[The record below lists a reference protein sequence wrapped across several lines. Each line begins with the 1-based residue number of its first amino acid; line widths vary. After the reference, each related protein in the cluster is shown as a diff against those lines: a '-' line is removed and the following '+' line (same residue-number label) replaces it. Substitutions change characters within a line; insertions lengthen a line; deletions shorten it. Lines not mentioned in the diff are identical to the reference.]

1 MGFKLAIILG
11 ALLLASLVGSAS
23 YIKYL
28 NNQMAVLK
36 GNQIVLETQIQ
47 TQNDSIDAYLEKQ
60 EQINFQLTSLEAEK
74 NAALREFNSLRDKFS
89 KHDMN
94 SLALAKPKLIESRV
108 NNGTRKVKESL
119 IKITDPGQFDAP
131 DVELDEVSPPQKET
145 TAPQSPKI
153 EVPNAKID
161 IRG

>member
-11 ALLLASLVGSAS
+11 ALLVASLAGSAS

-36 GNQIVLETQIQ
+36 GNQVILENQIEE
-47 TQNDSIDAYLEKQ
+47 QNASIDAYLKKQ
-60 EQINFQLTSLEAEK
+60 EQVSFQLKSMEAEK
-74 NAALREFNSLRDKFS
+74 NEALREFNSLRDKFS

-94 SLALAKPKLIESRV
+94 SLALAKPKLIETRV
-108 NNGTRKVKESL
+108 NNGTRKVKEAL
-119 IKITDPGQFDAP
+119 VKITDPNQFEP
-131 DVELDEVSPPQKET
+131 QEEPVETPEI
-145 TAPQSPKI
+145 KI
-153 EVPNAKID
+153 EVPDAKAD

>member
-11 ALLLASLVGSAS
+11 ALLVASLAGSAS

-36 GNQIVLETQIQ
+36 GNQVILENQIEE
-47 TQNDSIDAYLEKQ
+47 QNASIDAYLKKQ
-60 EQINFQLTSLEAEK
+60 EQVSFQLKSMEAEK
-74 NAALREFNSLRDKFS
+74 NEALREFNSLRDKFS

-94 SLALAKPKLIESRV
+94 SLALAKPKLIETRV
-108 NNGTRKVKESL
+108 NNGTRKVKEAL
-119 IKITDPGQFDAP
+119 VKITDPNQFEP
-131 DVELDEVSPPQKET
+131 QEEPVETPEI
-145 TAPQSPKI
+145 KI
-153 EVPNAKID
+153 EVPDAKAG

>member
-11 ALLLASLVGSAS
+11 ALLVASLAGSAS

-36 GNQIVLETQIQ
+36 GNQVILENQIEE
-47 TQNDSIDAYLEKQ
+47 QNASIDAYLKKQ
-60 EQINFQLTSLEAEK
+60 EQVSFQLKSMEAEK
-74 NAALREFNSLRDKFS
+74 NEALREFNSLRDKFS

-94 SLALAKPKLIESRV
+94 SLALAKPKLIETRV
-108 NNGTRKVKESL
+108 NNGTRKVKEAL
-119 IKITDPGQFDAP
+119 VKITDPNQFEP
-131 DVELDEVSPPQKET
+131 QEEPVETPEI
-145 TAPQSPKI
+145 KI
-153 EVPNAKID
+153 EVPDAKSD

>member
-11 ALLLASLVGSAS
+11 ALLLASLAGSAS

-36 GNQIVLETQIQ
+36 GNQVILENQIEE
-47 TQNDSIDAYLEKQ
+47 QNASIDAYLKKQ
-60 EQINFQLTSLEAEK
+60 EQVSFQLKSMEAEK
-74 NAALREFNSLRDKFS
+74 NEALREFNSLRDKFS

-94 SLALAKPKLIESRV
+94 SLALAKPKLIEKRV
-108 NNGTRKVKESL
+108 NNGTRKVKEAL
-119 IKITDPGQFDAP
+119 VKITDPNQFEP
-131 DVELDEVSPPQKET
+131 QEEPVETPEI
-145 TAPQSPKI
+145 KI
-153 EVPNAKID
+153 EVPDAKAD

>member
-11 ALLLASLVGSAS
+11 ALLLASLAGSAS

-36 GNQIVLETQIQ
+36 GNQVILENQIEE
-47 TQNDSIDAYLEKQ
+47 QNASIDAYLKKQ
-60 EQINFQLTSLEAEK
+60 EQVSFQLKSMEAEK
-74 NAALREFNSLRDKFS
+74 NEALREFNSLRDKFS

-94 SLALAKPKLIESRV
+94 SLALAKPKLIETRV
-108 NNGTRKVKESL
+108 NNGTRKVKEAL
-119 IKITDPGQFDAP
+119 VKITDPNQFEP
-131 DVELDEVSPPQKET
+131 QEEPVETPEI
-145 TAPQSPKI
+145 KI
-153 EVPNAKID
+153 EVPDAKAD

>member
-11 ALLLASLVGSAS
+11 ALLVASLAGSAS

-36 GNQIVLETQIQ
+36 GNQVILENQIEE
-47 TQNDSIDAYLEKQ
+47 QNASIDAYLKKQ
-60 EQINFQLTSLEAEK
+60 EQVSFQLKSMEAEK
-74 NAALREFNSLRDKFS
+74 NEALREFNSLRDKFS

-94 SLALAKPKLIESRV
+94 SLALAKPKLIETRV
-108 NNGTRKVKESL
+108 NNGTKKVKEAL
-119 IKITDPGQFDAP
+119 VKITDPNQFEP
-131 DVELDEVSPPQKET
+131 QEEPVETPEI
-145 TAPQSPKI
+145 KI
-153 EVPNAKID
+153 EVPDAKAD

>member
-11 ALLLASLVGSAS
+11 ALLLASLAGSAS

-36 GNQIVLETQIQ
+36 GNQVILENQIEE
-47 TQNDSIDAYLEKQ
+47 QNASIDAYLKKQ
-60 EQINFQLTSLEAEK
+60 EQVSFQLKSMEAEK
-74 NAALREFNSLRDKFS
+74 NEALREFNSLRDKFS

-94 SLALAKPKLIESRV
+94 SLALAKPKLIEKRV
-108 NNGTRKVKESL
+108 NNGTRKVKETL
-119 IKITDPGQFDAP
+119 VKITDPNQFEP
-131 DVELDEVSPPQKET
+131 QEEPVETPEI
-145 TAPQSPKI
+145 KI
-153 EVPNAKID
+153 EVPDAKAD

>member
-11 ALLLASLVGSAS
+11 ALLLASLAGSAS

-36 GNQIVLETQIQ
+36 GNQVILENQIEE
-47 TQNDSIDAYLEKQ
+47 QNASIDAYLKKQ
-60 EQINFQLTSLEAEK
+60 EQVSFQLKSMEAEK
-74 NAALREFNSLRDKFS
+74 NEALREFNSLRDKFS

-94 SLALAKPKLIESRV
+94 SLALAKPKLIETRI
-108 NNGTRKVKESL
+108 NNGTRKVKEAL
-119 IKITDPGQFDAP
+119 VKITDPNQFEP
-131 DVELDEVSPPQKET
+131 QEEPVETPEI
-145 TAPQSPKI
+145 KI
-153 EVPNAKID
+153 EVPDAKAD

>member
-11 ALLLASLVGSAS
+11 ALLLASLAGSAS

-36 GNQIVLETQIQ
+36 GNQVILENQIEE
-47 TQNDSIDAYLEKQ
+47 QNASIDAYLKKQ
-60 EQINFQLTSLEAEK
+60 EQVSFQLKSMEAEK

-131 DVELDEVSPPQKET
+131 DV
-145 TAPQSPKI
+145 
-153 EVPNAKID
+153 N
-161 IRG
+161 

>member
-11 ALLLASLVGSAS
+11 ALLVASLAGSAS

-36 GNQIVLETQIQ
+36 GNQVILENQIEE
-47 TQNDSIDAYLEKQ
+47 QNASIDAYLKKQ
-60 EQINFQLTSLEAEK
+60 EQVSFQLKSMEAEK
-74 NAALREFNSLRDKFS
+74 NEALREFNSLRDKFS

-94 SLALAKPKLIESRV
+94 SLALAKPKLIETRV
-108 NNGTRKVKESL
+108 NNGTRKVKEAL
-119 IKITDPGQFDAP
+119 VKITDPDQFEP
-131 DVELDEVSPPQKET
+131 QEEPVETPEI
-145 TAPQSPKI
+145 KI
-153 EVPNAKID
+153 ETPDAKAD

>member
-11 ALLLASLVGSAS
+11 ALLVASLAGSAS

-36 GNQIVLETQIQ
+36 GNQVILENQIEE
-47 TQNDSIDAYLEKQ
+47 QNASIDAYLKKQ
-60 EQINFQLTSLEAEK
+60 EQVSFQLKSMEAEK
-74 NAALREFNSLRDKFS
+74 NEALREFNSLRDKFS

-94 SLALAKPKLIESRV
+94 SLALAKPKLIETRV
-108 NNGTRKVKESL
+108 NNGTRKVKEAL
-119 IKITDPGQFDAP
+119 VKITDPNQFEPQEAP
-131 DVELDEVSPPQKET
+131 VETPEI
-145 TAPQSPKI
+145 KI
-153 EVPNAKID
+153 EVPDAKAD

>member
-11 ALLLASLVGSAS
+11 ALLVASLAGSAS

-36 GNQIVLETQIQ
+36 GNQVILENQIEE
-47 TQNDSIDAYLEKQ
+47 QNASIDAYLKKQ
-60 EQINFQLTSLEAEK
+60 EQVSFQLKSMEAEK
-74 NAALREFNSLRDKFS
+74 NEALREFNSLRDKFS

-94 SLALAKPKLIESRV
+94 SLALAKPKLIETRV
-108 NNGTRKVKESL
+108 NNGTRKVKEAL
-119 IKITDPGQFDAP
+119 VKITDPDQFEP
-131 DVELDEVSPPQKET
+131 QEEPVETPEI
-145 TAPQSPKI
+145 KI
-153 EVPNAKID
+153 EVPDAKAD

>member
-11 ALLLASLVGSAS
+11 ALLVASLAGSAS

-36 GNQIVLETQIQ
+36 GNQVILESKIQ
-47 TQNDSIDAYLEKQ
+47 EQNNSIDAYLKKQ
-60 EQINFQLTSLEAEK
+60 EQISFQLNSMEAEK

-94 SLALAKPKLIESRV
+94 SLALAKPKLIEKRV
-108 NNGTRKVKESL
+108 NNGTRKVKEAL
-119 IKITDPGQFDAP
+119 IKITDPNQFEP
-131 DVELDEVSPPQKET
+131 QEEVPVETPEV
-145 TAPQSPKI
+145 KI
-153 EVPNAKID
+153 EVPDAKVS

>member
-11 ALLLASLVGSAS
+11 ALLVASLAGSAS

-36 GNQIVLETQIQ
+36 GNQVILENQIEE
-47 TQNDSIDAYLEKQ
+47 QNASIDAYLKKQ
-60 EQINFQLTSLEAEK
+60 EQVSFQLKSMEAEK
-74 NAALREFNSLRDKFS
+74 NEALREFNSLRDKFS

-94 SLALAKPKLIESRV
+94 SLALAKPKLIETRV
-108 NNGTRKVKESL
+108 NNGTRKVKEAL
-119 IKITDPGQFDAP
+119 VKITDPNQFEP
-131 DVELDEVSPPQKET
+131 QEEPVETPEI
-145 TAPQSPKI
+145 KI
-153 EVPNAKID
+153 EVPDAKVD

>member
-11 ALLLASLVGSAS
+11 ALLVASLAGSAS

-36 GNQIVLETQIQ
+36 GNQVILENQIEE
-47 TQNDSIDAYLEKQ
+47 QNASIYAYLKKQ
-60 EQINFQLTSLEAEK
+60 EQVSFQLKSMEAEK
-74 NAALREFNSLRDKFS
+74 NEALREFNSLRDKFS

-94 SLALAKPKLIESRV
+94 SLALAKPKLIETRV
-108 NNGTRKVKESL
+108 NNGTRKVKEAL
-119 IKITDPGQFDAP
+119 VKITDPDQFEP
-131 DVELDEVSPPQKET
+131 QEEPVETPEI
-145 TAPQSPKI
+145 KI
-153 EVPNAKID
+153 ETPDAKAD

>member
-11 ALLLASLVGSAS
+11 ALLVASLAGSAS

-36 GNQIVLETQIQ
+36 GNQVILENQIEE
-47 TQNDSIDAYLEKQ
+47 QNASIDAYLKKQ
-60 EQINFQLTSLEAEK
+60 EQVSFQLKSMEAEK
-74 NAALREFNSLRDKFS
+74 NEALREFNSLRDKFS

-94 SLALAKPKLIESRV
+94 SLALAKPKLIETRV
-108 NNGTRKVKESL
+108 NNGTRKVKEAL
-119 IKITDPGQFDAP
+119 VKITDPNQFEP
-131 DVELDEVSPPQKET
+131 QEEPVETPEI
-145 TAPQSPKI
+145 KI
-153 EVPNAKID
+153 EVPDEKAD

>member
-11 ALLLASLVGSAS
+11 ALLVASLAGSAS

-36 GNQIVLETQIQ
+36 GNQVILESKIQ
-47 TQNDSIDAYLEKQ
+47 EQNNSIDAYLKKQ
-60 EQINFQLTSLEAEK
+60 EQISFQLNSMEAEK

-94 SLALAKPKLIESRV
+94 SLALAKPKLIEKRV
-108 NNGTRKVKESL
+108 NNGTRKVKEAL
-119 IKITDPGQFDAP
+119 IKITDPNQFEP
-131 DVELDEVSPPQKET
+131 QEEVPVETPEI
-145 TAPQSPKI
+145 KI
-153 EVPNAKID
+153 EVPDAKVSV
-161 IRG
+161 RG

>member
-11 ALLLASLVGSAS
+11 ALLLASLAGSAS

-36 GNQIVLETQIQ
+36 GNQVILENQIEE
-47 TQNDSIDAYLEKQ
+47 QNASIDAYLKKQ
-60 EQINFQLTSLEAEK
+60 EQVSFQLKSMEAEK
-74 NAALREFNSLRDKFS
+74 NEALREFNSLRDKFS

-94 SLALAKPKLIESRV
+94 SLALAKPKLIETRV
-108 NNGTRKVKESL
+108 NNGTRKVKEAL
-119 IKITDPGQFDAP
+119 VKITDPNQFEP
-131 DVELDEVSPPQKET
+131 QGEPVETPEI
-145 TAPQSPKI
+145 KI
-153 EVPNAKID
+153 EVPDAKAD